1 MHDHNAYPTE
11 VDGLKLPFQFLQLKW
26 IFVLKAL
33 YLIQVGGTSSKQL
46 TSLNIMYGIIKYD
59 YINLKSQRVRNFLFI
74 K

>member
-46 TSLNIMYGIIKYD
+46 TSLNIMYYQK
-59 YINLKSQRVRNFLFI
+59 
-74 K
+74 

>member
-46 TSLNIMYGIIKYD
+46 TSLNIMYYQNMIAYTSS
-59 YINLKSQRVRNFLFI
+59 LKE
-74 K
+74 